1 MRESTDVYRFS
12 GNSWYFLRRQR
23 SAPQKLR
30 WSNANVIANFNPV
43 LLTLKVGEFDLP
55 ACLPGK
61 HNAVITLNE
70 FFFLTQGSLLP

>member
-1 MRESTDVYRFS
+1 V
-12 GNSWYFLRRQR
+12 
-23 SAPQKLR
+23 
-30 WSNANVIANFNPV
+30 NVIANFNPV